1 MTEHRGRKHDYLGM
15 NMISHKDGILEIE
28 MKDYLKGMI
37 DTFPIKFHGDKITTP
52 AADNLFAAGKGNKL
66 GKEKAEMFHKM
77 VAKALFV
84 SARARVD
91 LQPTVAVLS
100 TRTKEPTNDDWLK
113 LIKFMKYLTATKE
126 LTRRIDTNGDLPSLS
141 ILKWMI
147 DASFAVH
154 PDMRSHTG
162 GVGFIGDNNRGAIQT
177 LSRKQKL
184 NTKSSTEAE
193 LVGVDDMSVM
203 VLWTQLFLEEQG
215 WAITKNIIYQDNKSA
230 ILLETN
236 GKKSSGKRTRA
247 INIRYYFITDHVVKG
262 TVSIEYCP
270 TDLMIGDYMT
280 KPNQGRKFI
289 TFRKNIMNHKGH

>member
-1 MTEHRGRKHDYLGM
+1 
-15 NMISHKDGILEIE
+15 
-28 MKDYLKGMI
+28 
-37 DTFPIKFHGDKITTP
+37 
-52 AADNLFAAGKGNKL
+52 
-66 GKEKAEMFHKM
+66 
-77 VAKALFV
+77 
-84 SARARVD
+84 
-91 LQPTVAVLS
+91 
-100 TRTKEPTNDDWLK
+100 
-113 LIKFMKYLTATKE
+113 
-126 LTRRIDTNGDLPSLS
+126 
-141 ILKWMI
+141 MI

-162 GVGFIGDNNRGAIQT
+162 GAGFIGDIDKGAIQT

-203 VLWTQLFLEEQG
+203 VLWTQLFLEAQG
-215 WAITKNIIYQDNKSA
+215 WIITKNIIYQDNKSA

-247 INIRYYFITDHVVKG
+247 INIRYYFITDHVEKG

-289 TFRKNIMNHKGH
+289 TFRKNIMNHKGV